1 MTIGEWHW
9 TSFVLQFFMDLEEK
23 TRKNKRSSSSRLVLP
38 LSMRSIIKASA
49 PSNDLMVLDHDHQ
62 LFPFLSHRRG
72 IILEKRGFAPI
83 FDCSSINLLVS
94 NRSNWM
100 ETPPCQ
106 IGMFASLSCVQS
118 LGMLS
123 ITSTQLSKF
132 QWAKEDV
139 WKMALWEELFERS
152 SCKCWVPWLRKM
164 SFPAEQTCFEG
175 GENLNYIYPGWPGAA
190 SRGSQSS
197 GGVSF
202 SPKGYLMRGLDLREA
217 PF

>member
-1 MTIGEWHW
+1 MVVTWQSESDTGHHLYCNSLWI
-9 TSFVLQFFMDLEEK
+9 LKKK
-23 TRKNKRSSSSRLVLP
+23 TRKNKRSSSSRLALP

-152 SCKCWVPWLRKM
+152 SCKCWVPWSRKM
-164 SFPAEQTCFEG
+164 SSLR
-175 GENLNYIYPGWPGAA
+175 NRHV
-190 SRGSQSS
+190 SRVG
-197 GGVSF
+197 
-202 SPKGYLMRGLDLREA
+202 KI
-217 PF
+217 